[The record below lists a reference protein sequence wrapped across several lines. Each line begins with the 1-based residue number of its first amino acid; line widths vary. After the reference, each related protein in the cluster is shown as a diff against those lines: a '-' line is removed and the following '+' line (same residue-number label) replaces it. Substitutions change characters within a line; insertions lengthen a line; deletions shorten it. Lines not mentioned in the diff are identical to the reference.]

1 MAAADDLRA
10 TIAVVCD
17 CAQARLLAGIHQGV
31 RQCGVA
37 VDTGELKLLT
47 ASHMRSLVPH
57 QRLLLRES
65 IDLIGGGTH
74 ASRCVRIRMHVTG
87 VGTA

>member
-17 CAQARLLAGIHQGV
+17 CAQARLLGVHQRVG
-31 RQCGVA
+31 QCGVA